1 MIRLRLYYI
10 LLFLFIFAFGLFKVS
25 GEAYNYIL
33 FLKKQA
39 ISHLDLM
46 YPVYNRRDHAALS
59 LFLWSGE
66 VYIWQVHF
74 ILNCFKFFLWII
86 LERCFVLLHY
96 FLDLKYF
103 LLNDN
108 YVLKININFVP
119 LTLSGI

>member
-1 MIRLRLYYI
+1 M
-10 LLFLFIFAFGLFKVS
+10 S

-39 ISHLDLM
+39 IGHFDLM
-46 YPVYNRRDHAALS
+46 YPVCNRRDHAALS
-59 LFLWSGE
+59 LFRWSGE

-74 ILNCFKFFLWII
+74 ILIFLIFLLWII
-86 LERCFVLLHY
+86 LERCLVLLYY

-119 LTLSGI
+119 LTLPGI